1 MTQPLQ
7 AILHDFYESFFPYPS
22 QFERREGLREQG
34 SSRLVWVLVVGV
46 FFGLGFAAVS
56 FFAMCAVCNKHEIL
70 SS

>member
-7 AILHDFYESFFPYPS
+7 TILHEFYESFFPYPS
-22 QFERREGLREQG
+22 QFERRAEPREEGI
-34 SSRLVWVLVVGV
+34 SRLGWVVVVGF

-56 FFAMCAVCNKHEIL
+56 FFAMCIVCNKHEIL